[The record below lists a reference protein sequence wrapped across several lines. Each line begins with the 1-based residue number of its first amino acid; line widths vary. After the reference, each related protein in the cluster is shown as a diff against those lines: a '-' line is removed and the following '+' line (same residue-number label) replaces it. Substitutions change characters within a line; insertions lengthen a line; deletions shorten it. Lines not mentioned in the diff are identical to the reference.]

1 VCGSDSIL
9 LKSYHDQTMA
19 QGIRVQVVMP
29 PAVADQLKIRAK
41 AQGRTVSSLAAYIIE
56 TALRSPAGDEAGAA
70 GL

>member
-1 VCGSDSIL
+1 
-9 LKSYHDQTMA
+9 MA

-29 PAVADQLKIRAK
+29 PAVADQLKARAE

-56 TALRSPAGDEAGAA
+56 TALRLPAGDEARAA

>member
-1 VCGSDSIL
+1 
-9 LKSYHDQTMA
+9 MA

-29 PAVADQLKIRAK
+29 PAVADQLKARAK

-56 TALRSPAGDEAGAA
+56 TALRSPPGDKSRPT

>member
-1 VCGSDSIL
+1 M
-9 LKSYHDQTMA
+9 T

-29 PAVADQLKIRAK
+29 PAVADQLKTKAK

-56 TALRSPAGDEAGAA
+56 TALRSPTGDEAGPT